1 MAKSRIALQAL
12 ASSLPALISKK
23 CTSLGSH
30 TCGSTRQSFSFFGFG
45 EKIIDVNIVIIDI
58 YMYIYI
64 YIIYTYI
71 YITSLTW
78 RVADVLVLLTP
89 MMNRARAG
97 VLRCKGTNL
106 ILSDC
111 TSFGLRSRSYFYGF
125 LKHGSRLS
133 LLSKATAQQVG
144 VDLCVGVHAC
154 VRGRRFGHGKYNPA
168 GIESELLDNA
178 VLTDVHACVRVG
190 RARGCIISPPVL
202 PPSSHAHV

>member
-1 MAKSRIALQAL
+1 
-12 ASSLPALISKK
+12 
-23 CTSLGSH
+23 
-30 TCGSTRQSFSFFGFG
+30 
-45 EKIIDVNIVIIDI
+45 
-58 YMYIYI
+58 
-64 YIIYTYI
+64 
-71 YITSLTW
+71 
-78 RVADVLVLLTP
+78 

-154 VRGRRFGHGKYNPA
+154 VSGRRFGHGKYNPA

-190 RARGCIISPPVL
+190 RARGASSI
-202 PPSSHAHV
+202 PPSSPPPLTRTCEALQLYFHDDVM

>member
-1 MAKSRIALQAL
+1 MRVYTAI
-12 ASSLPALISKK
+12 
-23 CTSLGSH
+23 
-30 TCGSTRQSFSFFGFG
+30 FFVFWFG
-45 EKIIDVNIVIIDI
+45 GNIYRYVN
-58 YMYIYI
+58 
-64 YIIYTYI
+64 I
-71 YITSLTW
+71 YITSLTG

-154 VRGRRFGHGKYNPA
+154 VSGRRFGHGKYNPA

-190 RARGCIISPPVL
+190 RARGASSI
-202 PPSSHAHV
+202 PPSSPPPLTRTCEALQLYFHDDVM